1 MNVPTPE
8 QIKQEAGLPKTAN
21 FHGWLIHNPEKDD
34 FLLKAKDKNAFMT
47 SAWCLTPESAKRYNR
62 FARAFKALNDLELQD
77 RAIIVAAFDVGRQ
90 IVVIAPDAFKERL
103 LCESNNPFRS
113 SQIKY

>member
-8 QIKQEAGLPKTAN
+8 QIKSEAGLPNSAN

-34 FLLKAKDKNAFMT
+34 FLLEANDKGPALT

-62 FARAFKALNDLELQD
+62 FARAYKALSRFELQD
-77 RAIIVAAFDVGRQ
+77 RAIIVAAFDIGRQ
-90 IVVIAPDAFKERL
+90 IIVIAPDTFKDL
-103 LCESNNPFRS
+103 MTTESGNPFRTNIPK
-113 SQIKY
+113 Q